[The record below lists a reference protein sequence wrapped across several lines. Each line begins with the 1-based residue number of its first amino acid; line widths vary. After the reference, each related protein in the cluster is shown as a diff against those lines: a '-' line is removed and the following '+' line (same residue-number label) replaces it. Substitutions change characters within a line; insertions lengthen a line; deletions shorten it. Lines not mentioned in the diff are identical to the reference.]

1 MPAPIAA
8 ARFQRIKQ
16 RMILIALGA
25 NLPSP
30 AGPPAATL
38 RGALGRLKQCG
49 ITILS
54 VSSFYQTPAWPDPSQ
69 PPYVNAVARVATR
82 LQPAELLAL
91 LHDVEDGFGRR
102 RGAAN
107 ASRTLDLDLLD
118 YDGRIMA
125 SEVMLPHPRMAE
137 RSFVLAPLAEIAP
150 GWQHPLTRQGAG
162 ELLAGLPDRD
172 APKKL
177 A

>member
-1 MPAPIAA
+1 
-8 ARFQRIKQ
+8 
-16 RMILIALGA
+16 MILIALGA
-25 NLPSP
+25 NLPSA

-38 RGALGRLKQCG
+38 SSALGRLKQCG

-54 VSSFYQTPAWPDPSQ
+54 VSSFYQTPAWPDASQ
-69 PPYVNAVARVATR
+69 PPYVNAVAAIATR
-82 LQPAELLAL
+82 LQPAELLML
-91 LHDVEDGFGRR
+91 LHDVEAGFGRV
-102 RGAAN
+102 RGATN

-125 SEVMLPHPRMAE
+125 VDVVLPHPRMTE

>member
-1 MPAPIAA
+1 
-8 ARFQRIKQ
+8 
-16 RMILIALGA
+16 MILIALGA
-25 NLPSP
+25 NLPST

-38 RGALGRLKQCG
+38 SSALGRLKQCG

-54 VSSFYQTPAWPDPSQ
+54 VSSFYQTPAWPDPAE
-69 PPYVNAVARVATR
+69 PPYVNAVASVATP
-82 LQPAELLAL
+82 LQPGELLLL
-91 LHDVEDGFGRR
+91 LHDVEASFGRV

-118 YDGRIMA
+118 YDGRIMG
-125 SEVMLPHPRMAE
+125 SEVVLPHPRMAE
-137 RSFVLAPLAEIAP
+137 RSFVLAPLAELAP
-150 GWQHPLTRQGAG
+150 GWLHPLTRLGAG

>member
-1 MPAPIAA
+1 
-8 ARFQRIKQ
+8 
-16 RMILIALGA
+16 MILIALGA
-25 NLPSP
+25 NLPSA

-38 RGALGRLKQCG
+38 SRALGRLKQCG

-54 VSSFYQTPAWPDPSQ
+54 VSSFYQTPAWPDPFQ
-69 PPYVNAVARVATR
+69 PPYVNAVVSIATR
-82 LQPAELLAL
+82 LQPAELLVL
-91 LHDVEDGFGRR
+91 LHDVEAGFGRV

-107 ASRTLDLDLLD
+107 ASRALDLDLLD

-125 SEVMLPHPRMAE
+125 SEVVLPHPRMAE
-137 RSFVLAPLAEIAP
+137 RSFVLVPLAEIAP
-150 GWQHPLTRQGAG
+150 GWQHPLSRQGAG
-162 ELLAGLPDRD
+162 ELLAGLADRD

>member
-1 MPAPIAA
+1 
-8 ARFQRIKQ
+8 
-16 RMILIALGA
+16 MILIALGA
-25 NLPSP
+25 NLPSA
-30 AGPPAATL
+30 AGPPAASL
-38 RGALGRLKQCG
+38 SAALGRLKECG

-54 VSSFYQTPAWPDPSQ
+54 VSSFYQTPAWPDPSL
-69 PPYVNAVARVATR
+69 PPYINAVASMATR
-82 LQPAELLAL
+82 LQPAELLLL
-91 LHDVEDGFGRR
+91 LHDVEAGFGRA

-125 SEVMLPHPRMAE
+125 SELVLPHPRMAE

-150 GWQHPLTRQGAG
+150 GWQHPLTRLGAG

>member
-1 MPAPIAA
+1 
-8 ARFQRIKQ
+8 
-16 RMILIALGA
+16 MILIALGA
-25 NLPSP
+25 NLPSA

-38 RGALGRLKQCG
+38 SGALGRLKQCG

-54 VSSFYQTPAWPDPSQ
+54 VSSFYQTPAWPDPAQ
-69 PPYVNAVARVATR
+69 PPYLNAVASIATR
-82 LQPAELLAL
+82 LQPGELLML
-91 LHDVEDGFGRR
+91 LHDVEAGFGRV

-118 YDGRIMA
+118 YDGRIMS
-125 SEVMLPHPRMAE
+125 SEAVLPHPRMME

-162 ELLAGLPDRD
+162 DLLAGLPDRD

-177 A
+177 AP

>member
-1 MPAPIAA
+1 
-8 ARFQRIKQ
+8 
-16 RMILIALGA
+16 MILIGLGD

-38 RGALGRLKQCG
+38 SSALGRLKECG
-49 ITILS
+49 ITILA
-54 VSSFYQTPAWPDPSQ
+54 VSSFYQSPAWPDPSD
-69 PPYVNAVARVATR
+69 PPFVNAVASVATR
-82 LQPAELLAL
+82 LQPAELLTL
-91 LHDVEDGFGRR
+91 LHDVEAGFGRV
-102 RGAAN
+102 RGGAN
-107 ASRTLDLDLLD
+107 APRTLDLDLRD
-118 YDGRIMA
+118 YDGRILV
-125 SEVMLPHPRMAE
+125 SEVVLPHPRLGT

>member
-1 MPAPIAA
+1 MRIAA
-8 ARFQRIKQ
+8 SLLQRIEEF
-16 RMILIALGA
+16 MILIGLGA

-30 AGPPAATL
+30 AGPPAVTL
-38 RGALGRLKQCG
+38 SSALGRLKECG

-54 VSSFYQTPAWPDPSQ
+54 VSSFYQTPAWPDPSE
-69 PPYVNAVARVATR
+69 PPFVNAVASIATR

-91 LHDVEDGFGRR
+91 LHDVEAGFGRV

-107 ASRTLDLDLLD
+107 APRTLDLDLLD
-118 YDGRIMA
+118 YEGRIIA
-125 SEVMLPHPRMAE
+125 SQVVLPHPRMAG

-172 APKKL
+172 VPKKL
-177 A
+177 AP

>member
-1 MPAPIAA
+1 
-8 ARFQRIKQ
+8 
-16 RMILIALGA
+16 MILIALGA
-25 NLPSP
+25 NLPSA

-38 RGALGRLKQCG
+38 SSALGRLKQCG

-54 VSSFYQTPAWPDPSQ
+54 VSSFYQTPAWPDPSE
-69 PPYVNAVARVATR
+69 PPYINAVVSIATR
-82 LQPAELLAL
+82 LQPGELLML
-91 LHDVEDGFGRR
+91 LHDVEAGFGRE
-102 RGAAN
+102 RGATN

-118 YDGRIMA
+118 YDGRIVA
-125 SEVMLPHPRMAE
+125 SDLVLPHPRMAE

-172 APKKL
+172 ALKKL
-177 A
+177 AP

>member
-1 MPAPIAA
+1 
-8 ARFQRIKQ
+8 
-16 RMILIALGA
+16 MILIALGA

-30 AGPPAATL
+30 AGTPTATL
-38 RGALGRLKQCG
+38 SSALGRLKACG
-49 ITILS
+49 ITLLS

-69 PPYVNAVARVATR
+69 PPYVNAVAQVATR
-82 LQPAELLAL
+82 LQPGELLAL
-91 LHDVEDGFGRR
+91 LHDVEAEFGRV
-102 RGAAN
+102 RGMAN

-125 SEVMLPHPRMAE
+125 SDVTLPHPRMAE
-137 RSFVLAPLAEIAP
+137 RSFVLVPLAEIAP

-162 ELLAGLPDRD
+162 ELLARLTDREV
-172 APKKL
+172 PKKL

>member
-1 MPAPIAA
+1 
-8 ARFQRIKQ
+8 
-16 RMILIALGA
+16 MILIALGA

-30 AGPPAATL
+30 AGAPAATL
-38 RGALGRLKQCG
+38 SGALGRLKECG
-49 ITILS
+49 ITILA
-54 VSSFYQTPAWPDPSQ
+54 VSSFYQSPAWPDPSD
-69 PPYVNAVARVATR
+69 PPFVNAVASVATR
-82 LQPAELLAL
+82 LQPAELLTL
-91 LHDVEDGFGRR
+91 LHDVEAGFGRL
-102 RGAAN
+102 RGVVN
-107 ASRTLDLDLLD
+107 APRTLDLDLLD
-118 YDGRIMA
+118 YDGRITV
-125 SEVMLPHPRMAE
+125 SEVVLPHPRMTE